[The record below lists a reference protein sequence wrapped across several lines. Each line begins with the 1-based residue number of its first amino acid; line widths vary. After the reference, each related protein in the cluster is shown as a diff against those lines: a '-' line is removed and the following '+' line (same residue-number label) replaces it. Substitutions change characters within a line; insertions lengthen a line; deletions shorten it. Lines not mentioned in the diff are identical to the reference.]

1 MGGGRTEGVRAVQQ
15 LTVGDG
21 LMVEVVSA
29 GRDCPAVLHTLQ
41 LCVRGEGE
49 EKFPVTGHH
58 GKAADAV
65 GVWGGSDSPRHRYK
79 GVAAMEKVTLP
90 GQHTDSLL
98 SVEGV
103 ELTGLLLSTSL
114 PTRFNIPLTLF
125 NDRTSSQ
132 ATRRVLGIAGTDGRD
147 QRGKCWR
154 N

>member
-1 MGGGRTEGVRAVQQ
+1 MKSE
-15 LTVGDG
+15 L
-21 LMVEVVSA
+21 
-29 GRDCPAVLHTLQ
+29 
-41 LCVRGEGE
+41 GEKNDFKNYYFNIIISEKLEKE
-49 EKFPVTGHH
+49 EEERKKLPVTGHH

-98 SVEGV
+98 GVEGV

-114 PTRFNIPLTLF
+114 PTRFYIPLTLF